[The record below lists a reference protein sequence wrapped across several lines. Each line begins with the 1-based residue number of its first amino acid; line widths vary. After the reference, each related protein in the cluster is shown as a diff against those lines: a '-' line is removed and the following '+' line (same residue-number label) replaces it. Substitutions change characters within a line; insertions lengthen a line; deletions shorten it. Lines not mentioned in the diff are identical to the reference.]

1 LSDFLAAA
9 HAKLSCGVP
18 QKVTEMSRAQRALL
32 RAAATRSCGQD
43 LGLRTLQRAGGG
55 MGQF

>member
-1 LSDFLAAA
+1 MLSFCVGYLR
-9 HAKLSCGVP
+9 KLL
-18 QKVTEMSRAQRALL
+18 TMSRAQRALL

-55 MGQF
+55 MGQV